1 MWHRSESGE
10 DANEA
15 ARDILEQVKAQQPQ
29 TGLADMRLPHAGLE
43 ISNSQQAAW
52 DMLEHTEAQVGIAD
66 LPPHGAQIPS
76 CGTESGEDANEAA
89 RDMLEQVKAQ
99 QPQTELA
106 DMRLP
111 HAGLEISNSQQAAWD
126 MLEHTEAQ
134 VGIADLPPHGNCNQ
148 ALPLG
153 DHDAAASCQII
164 IAAYEEAVHFAPNLH
179 QVPQGGVGSK
189 FVNLLAG
196 LYQRF
201 GVGATGDGLALKA
214 AMVMTQLLLQQPVG
228 CQNVREHRQH
238 LERRLGLWEQG
249 DVNNLM
255 IEARTVQAQ
264 LKQRNHSSKSRHKAQ
279 DDARRFAK
287 LVHEGKV
294 GSSLRML
301 SDDTAKGVHMLDTE
315 INGKSVREILSDKHP
330 PAEPIQNSAV
340 MPGEP
345 PAPPHPTY
353 FAAIN
358 RESIRQ
364 AAIDT
369 QGAAGPSGM
378 DAAAWRYL
386 CTGFGSA
393 SDALCDALAGCA
405 RRLACEWVDPAAVDA
420 LVACRLIA
428 LEKDPVGV
436 RPIGIG
442 EVARRIM
449 SRAILRVTKA
459 DIMGAVGCLQLCA
472 GQESGI
478 EAAIHALNAVFE
490 QEETEGVLFA
500 DASNAFNRLNRSV
513 CLLNVRHLCPP
524 MADVLINT
532 YRAPARLFVNGE
544 SITSSEGTTQGDPLA
559 MAMYALGTLPL
570 IREAAEANT
579 IQAWYADDSTAASN
593 LQRLRQW
600 WAILVARGPAYGYY
614 PNASKSVLLVKP
626 RVLELAQELFAD
638 TAVQIR
644 TDGYRHLGA
653 VLGTEGY
660 CQQYVQGKVASWC
673 SEVRR
678 LATYATSQPQ
688 AAYSALCQGLKHKWS
703 FVARTIRHAA
713 SLMQPLEDAIH
724 QDLIPALTG
733 RPAPG
738 QKLREVLALPCR
750 QGGLGIIAPTT
761 LGTDYSTSR
770 AITEPLVA
778 NVLKQEPSMEGISQ
792 QLHRLK
798 TAAKKD
804 TRQKDTDHAKSLMSQ
819 LDPELLRT
827 VQLAAEKGASSWL
840 TCRPLRRHGFTLH
853 KGAFRDALCMRY
865 GWDPCRLPTTCAC
878 GKLFTPSHAMS
889 CPIGGYP
896 SLRHNEVRDLTAGF
910 LNEVAHDVQVEPH
923 LQPVTGERFTLRS
936 TITDEQARLDVVAS
950 GLYGGR
956 FERTFF
962 DVRVF
967 NPFAS
972 SNRKPTIA
980 GSYKKH
986 EDEKRRCYESRIINV
1001 EHASFVPVVFS
1012 TTGGQGKAAAALYAR
1027 IAAMLADKRSEHF
1040 SVMMALIR
1048 TKLAFALVRAA
1059 VACLRGHR
1067 HKATRARAEELD
1079 YPASLAVAE
1088 CNLS

>member
-1 MWHRSESGE
+1 MPQRESCPKPKSQSVSPA
-10 DANEA
+10 DVQ
-15 ARDILEQVKAQQPQ
+15 LQ
-29 TGLADMRLPHAGLE
+29 TTLDMGQDPRP
-43 ISNSQQAAW
+43 
-52 DMLEHTEAQVGIAD
+52 
-66 LPPHGAQIPS
+66 GAQIPS

-99 QPQTELA
+99 QPQTGLA
-106 DMRLP
+106 DMRLL

-201 GVGATGDGLALKA
+201 GVGATGDGLVIKA

-264 LKQRNHSSKSRHKAQ
+264 LKQRDHSSKSRHKAQ

-378 DAAAWRYL
+378 DAEAWRYL
-386 CTGFGSA
+386 RTGFGSA
-393 SDALCDALAGCA
+393 SDALCDALAVCA
-405 RRLACEWVDPAAVDA
+405 RRLACGWVDPAAVDA

-436 RPIGIG
+436 RQIGIG

-459 DIMGAVGCLQLCA
+459 DIMGDVGCLQLCA

-478 EAAIHALNAVFE
+478 EAAIHALNADFD

-500 DASNAFNRLNRSV
+500 DASNAFNRLHRSV
-513 CLLNVRHLCPP
+513 CLLNAC
-524 MADVLINT
+524 
-532 YRAPARLFVNGE
+532 
-544 SITSSEGTTQGDPLA
+544 
-559 MAMYALGTLPL
+559 
-570 IREAAEANT
+570 
-579 IQAWYADDSTAASN
+579 
-593 LQRLRQW
+593 
-600 WAILVARGPAYGYY
+600 
-614 PNASKSVLLVKP
+614 
-626 RVLELAQELFAD
+626 
-638 TAVQIR
+638 
-644 TDGYRHLGA
+644 
-653 VLGTEGY
+653 
-660 CQQYVQGKVASWC
+660 
-673 SEVRR
+673 
-678 LATYATSQPQ
+678 
-688 AAYSALCQGLKHKWS
+688 
-703 FVARTIRHAA
+703 
-713 SLMQPLEDAIH
+713 
-724 QDLIPALTG
+724 
-733 RPAPG
+733 PAP
-738 QKLREVLALPCR
+738 LPPQWR
-750 QGGLGIIAPTT
+750 
-761 LGTDYSTSR
+761 
-770 AITEPLVA
+770 
-778 NVLKQEPSMEGISQ
+778 
-792 QLHRLK
+792 
-798 TAAKKD
+798 
-804 TRQKDTDHAKSLMSQ
+804 MS
-819 LDPELLRT
+819 
-827 VQLAAEKGASSWL
+827 
-840 TCRPLRRHGFTLH
+840 
-853 KGAFRDALCMRY
+853 
-865 GWDPCRLPTTCAC
+865 
-878 GKLFTPSHAMS
+878 
-889 CPIGGYP
+889 
-896 SLRHNEVRDLTAGF
+896 
-910 LNEVAHDVQVEPH
+910 
-923 LQPVTGERFTLRS
+923 
-936 TITDEQARLDVVAS
+936 
-950 GLYGGR
+950 
-956 FERTFF
+956 
-962 DVRVF
+962 
-967 NPFAS
+967 
-972 SNRKPTIA
+972 
-980 GSYKKH
+980 
-986 EDEKRRCYESRIINV
+986 
-1001 EHASFVPVVFS
+1001 
-1012 TTGGQGKAAAALYAR
+1012 
-1027 IAAMLADKRSEHF
+1027 
-1040 SVMMALIR
+1040 
-1048 TKLAFALVRAA
+1048 
-1059 VACLRGHR
+1059 
-1067 HKATRARAEELD
+1067 
-1079 YPASLAVAE
+1079 
-1088 CNLS
+1088 